1 MTSPREVLAG
11 LRVLVV
17 EDELLVALMVED
29 ALTDQDCVVVGPCS
43 RVREALQ
50 AVETANLDAAVL
62 DINIAGEQVFPVA
75 DALDRRGVPFLL
87 VSGYGQAAVPEN
99 RPFWKVC
106 AKPFRTEDMVS
117 MLAKQIEGRIERTTV

>member
-62 DINIAGEQVFPVA
+62 DINIAG
-75 DALDRRGVPFLL
+75 
-87 VSGYGQAAVPEN
+87 
-99 RPFWKVC
+99 
-106 AKPFRTEDMVS
+106 
-117 MLAKQIEGRIERTTV
+117 